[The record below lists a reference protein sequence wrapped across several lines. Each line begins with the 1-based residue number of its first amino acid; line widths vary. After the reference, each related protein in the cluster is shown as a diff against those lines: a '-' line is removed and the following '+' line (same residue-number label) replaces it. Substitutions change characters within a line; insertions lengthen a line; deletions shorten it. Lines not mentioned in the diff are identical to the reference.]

1 MFYEEDKSLRSTPC
15 RNSSNFFFKA
25 TISVI
30 SGQTFLLSTEKDV
43 LLFFPSRFPQ
53 DVDSENDSGHQSIY
67 NYVAELDLSC
77 QQNEYHYWFT
87 ENYGYSSVHFY
98 KNVKIN
104 LMAGLWVFQQLNLNK
119 GSARCD
125 YPVSRD
131 HLWTHFLASVTKYIH
146 PGFQPSRQNRFIN
159 VIWFSTAR
167 IHDLDWIK
175 TISYNVFDGDIHRVS
190 YTEVHVHSHI
200 YQLNFTIN
208 NTSGWRIHYFK
219 ISQVSS
225 DWSSAKILVF
235 ILITQIGN
243 VRRWWDLAFFY
254 FSLTFIFLYLSWHI
268 SSFNFL

>member
-1 MFYEEDKSLRSTPC
+1 MFEWEDKSFRFTPC

-30 SGQTFLLSTEKDV
+30 SRQIFLLSTEKNV

-53 DVDSENDSGHQSIY
+53 DIDNKNDSGHQSIY
-67 NYVAELDLSC
+67 NYVAGLDLSC
-77 QQNEYHYWFT
+77 QKNEYHYWFT
-87 ENYGYSSVHFY
+87 ENGGYSSVHFY

-159 VIWFSTAR
+159 VIWFSIQVFNLMKR
-167 IHDLDWIK
+167 
-175 TISYNVFDGDIHRVS
+175 ISYNFSDGIHRVS
-190 YTEVHVHSHI
+190 YKEIRVHIRI
-200 YQLNFTIN
+200 YELNSTIN
-208 NTSGWRIHYFK
+208 NTSG
-219 ISQVSS
+219 
-225 DWSSAKILVF
+225 
-235 ILITQIGN
+235 
-243 VRRWWDLAFFY
+243 
-254 FSLTFIFLYLSWHI
+254 
-268 SSFNFL
+268 